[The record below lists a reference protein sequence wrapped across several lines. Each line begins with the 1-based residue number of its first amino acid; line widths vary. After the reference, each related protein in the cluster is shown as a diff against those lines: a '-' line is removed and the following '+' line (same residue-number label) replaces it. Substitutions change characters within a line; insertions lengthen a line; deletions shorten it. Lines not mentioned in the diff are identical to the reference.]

1 MVPPRIEG
9 SNTAREIG
17 AAAVLGLQVA
27 WVLGNAV
34 VNAIDGFNELL
45 QESLGMKI

>member
-1 MVPPRIEG
+1 MIPPRVQG

-17 AAAVLGLQVA
+17 AVAVPGLQVA
-27 WVLGNAV
+27 WVLRNAV

-45 QESLGMKI
+45 QERLGLKI